1 MSGSIQRKV
10 DIRSPRLGLFYH
22 VSTLAE
28 KTSGQSTVARA
39 RSSSRRRRFARA
51 SEFAHRGGVVRP
63 PASGARACLP
73 PPPPVA
79 RRFGYQKRSTLS
91 GRSRAFSRC
100 GAAMVKYCIVVHLPC
115 TAEEYMI
122 LKDDPE
128 YVRYQLG
135 EVGARELSRVSEL
148 GADGFVT
155 QTIVNRPN
163 IAVPRVLRPLLRG
176 KEIEFRDVR
185 RYRHGT
191 HTAVPFETELAV
203 FNSISDRVE
212 QRARIRI
219 ANVRVDAD
227 GAVRRDDGD
236 DATSGEKKEF
246 VAGTYSEYSESSA
259 YEDNPEDPFVSSP
272 ARVAERVALRAVGA
286 KTCEIRCV
294 GEVTIRFGPLS
305 RRAEELTVANM
316 RRAYGRFPAIMAEW
330 RRRRAEETND
340 DRTRGFEARRK
351 EKRPVVVDG
360 IRRSVSRSRRQRGE
374 LGGLDAR
381 RKQRRRR
388 RAKKKHAEKT
398 RRVLRVAMA
407 PRRAGKGGRRAVA
420 RQETT
425 RDPRPGSAPI
435 ESRAGRDHRRP

>member
-1 MSGSIQRKV
+1 
-10 DIRSPRLGLFYH
+10 
-22 VSTLAE
+22 
-28 KTSGQSTVARA
+28 
-39 RSSSRRRRFARA
+39 
-51 SEFAHRGGVVRP
+51 
-63 PASGARACLP
+63 
-73 PPPPVA
+73 
-79 RRFGYQKRSTLS
+79 
-91 GRSRAFSRC
+91 
-100 GAAMVKYCIVVHLPC
+100 MVKYCIVVHLPC

-340 DRTRGFEARRK
+340 DRTTIERGGSKRVEKKNVQSSSTVFEEASLARGDSVASSEGSTRGDDELKNDAPKRGFFASRWIRAALEKADAAR
-351 EKRPVVVDG
+351 
-360 IRRSVSRSRRQRGE
+360 
-374 LGGLDAR
+374 L
-381 RKQRRRR
+381 
-388 RAKKKHAEKT
+388 RAKK
-398 RRVLRVAMA
+398 
-407 PRRAGKGGRRAVA
+407 RRAIRIRGA
-420 RQETT
+420 RQSSHGRCETIVVP
-425 RDPRPGSAPI
+425 DD
-435 ESRAGRDHRRP
+435 EYLF

>member
-1 MSGSIQRKV
+1 M
-10 DIRSPRLGLFYH
+10 
-22 VSTLAE
+22 STLAE

-51 SEFAHRGGVVRP
+51 SESAHRGGVVRP

-219 ANVRVDAD
+219 ANVHVDAD
-227 GAVRRDDGD
+227 GAVRRDD
-236 DATSGEKKEF
+236 ATSRKKEF
-246 VAGTYSEYSESSA
+246 VAGEVEEA
-259 YEDNPEDPFVSSP
+259 YEDAEDPFVSSP
-272 ARVAERVALRAVGA
+272 ARVAERVALRVLGA

-316 RRAYGRFPAIMAEW
+316 RRAYGRFPAVMAEW
-330 RRRRAEETND
+330 RRRRAEETNEPGTAEKRASKRVENVRFSTVSEETSSSSSLARGD
-340 DRTRGFEARRK
+340 SVASSEGSTRG
-351 EKRPVVVDG
+351 DDDD
-360 IRRSVSRSRRQRGE
+360 
-374 LGGLDAR
+374 DAR
-381 RKQRRRR
+381 RKNTPKRGFFASRWLRAALEKADAAR
-388 RAKKKHAEKT
+388 LRAKK
-398 RRVLRVAMA
+398 
-407 PRRAGKGGRRAVA
+407 RRAIRVRGA
-420 RQETT
+420 RQSSHGRGETIVVP
-425 RDPRPGSAPI
+425 DD
-435 ESRAGRDHRRP
+435 EYLF

>member
-1 MSGSIQRKV
+1 
-10 DIRSPRLGLFYH
+10 
-22 VSTLAE
+22 
-28 KTSGQSTVARA
+28 
-39 RSSSRRRRFARA
+39 
-51 SEFAHRGGVVRP
+51 
-63 PASGARACLP
+63 
-73 PPPPVA
+73 
-79 RRFGYQKRSTLS
+79 
-91 GRSRAFSRC
+91 
-100 GAAMVKYCIVVHLPC
+100 MVKYCIVVHLPC

-236 DATSGEKKEF
+236 DGDDATSGEKKEF

-330 RRRRAEETND
+330 RRRRAEDTND
-340 DRTRGFEARRK
+340 DRTTIERGGSKRVEKKNVQSSSTVFEEASLARG
-351 EKRPVVVDG
+351 D
-360 IRRSVSRSRRQRGE
+360 SVASSEGSTRGE
-374 LGGLDAR
+374 NNDDDDAR
-381 RKQRRRR
+381 RKNTPKKHAGFFASRWLRAALEKADAARL
-388 RAKKKHAEKT
+388 RAKK
-398 RRVLRVAMA
+398 
-407 PRRAGKGGRRAVA
+407 RRAIRVRGA
-420 RQETT
+420 RQSSHGRGETIVVP
-425 RDPRPGSAPI
+425 DD
-435 ESRAGRDHRRP
+435 EYLF

>member
-1 MSGSIQRKV
+1 M
-10 DIRSPRLGLFYH
+10 
-22 VSTLAE
+22 STLAE

-51 SEFAHRGGVVRP
+51 SESAHRGGVVRP

-203 FNSISDRVE
+203 FNSDRVE

-219 ANVRVDAD
+219 ANVHVDAD
-227 GAVRRDDGD
+227 GAVRRDD
-236 DATSGEKKEF
+236 ATSRKKEF
-246 VAGTYSEYSESSA
+246 VAGEVEEA
-259 YEDNPEDPFVSSP
+259 YEDAEDPFVSSP
-272 ARVAERVALRAVGA
+272 ARVAERVALRVLGA

-340 DRTRGFEARRK
+340 DRTTIERGGSKRVEDVQSSSTVFEEASLARG
-351 EKRPVVVDG
+351 D
-360 IRRSVSRSRRQRGE
+360 SVASSEGSTRGE
-374 LGGLDAR
+374 ENDDDDAR
-381 RKQRRRR
+381 RKNTPKKHAGFFASRWLRAALEKADAARL
-388 RAKKKHAEKT
+388 RAKK
-398 RRVLRVAMA
+398 
-407 PRRAGKGGRRAVA
+407 RRAIRVRGA
-420 RQETT
+420 RQSSHGRGETIVVP
-425 RDPRPGSAPI
+425 DD
-435 ESRAGRDHRRP
+435 EYLF

>member
-1 MSGSIQRKV
+1 
-10 DIRSPRLGLFYH
+10 
-22 VSTLAE
+22 
-28 KTSGQSTVARA
+28 
-39 RSSSRRRRFARA
+39 
-51 SEFAHRGGVVRP
+51 
-63 PASGARACLP
+63 
-73 PPPPVA
+73 
-79 RRFGYQKRSTLS
+79 
-91 GRSRAFSRC
+91 
-100 GAAMVKYCIVVHLPC
+100 MVKYCIVVHLPC

-219 ANVRVDAD
+219 ANVHVDAD

-236 DATSGEKKEF
+236 DATSGEKKED

-330 RRRRAEETND
+330 RRRRAEETNEPGTAEKRASKRVENVRFSTVSEETSSSSSLARGD
-340 DRTRGFEARRK
+340 SVASSEGSTRG
-351 EKRPVVVDG
+351 DDDD
-360 IRRSVSRSRRQRGE
+360 
-374 LGGLDAR
+374 DAR
-381 RKQRRRR
+381 RKNTPKKHAGFFASRWLRAALEKADAARL
-388 RAKKKHAEKT
+388 RAKK
-398 RRVLRVAMA
+398 
-407 PRRAGKGGRRAVA
+407 RRAIRVRGA
-420 RQETT
+420 RQSSHGRGETIVVP
-425 RDPRPGSAPI
+425 DD
-435 ESRAGRDHRRP
+435 EYLF

>member
-1 MSGSIQRKV
+1 
-10 DIRSPRLGLFYH
+10 
-22 VSTLAE
+22 
-28 KTSGQSTVARA
+28 
-39 RSSSRRRRFARA
+39 
-51 SEFAHRGGVVRP
+51 
-63 PASGARACLP
+63 
-73 PPPPVA
+73 
-79 RRFGYQKRSTLS
+79 
-91 GRSRAFSRC
+91 
-100 GAAMVKYCIVVHLPC
+100 MVKYCIVVHLPC

-227 GAVRRDDGD
+227 GAVRRDD
-236 DATSGEKKEF
+236 ATSRKKEF
-246 VAGTYSEYSESSA
+246 VAGEVEEA
-259 YEDNPEDPFVSSP
+259 YEDAEDPFVSSP
-272 ARVAERVALRAVGA
+272 ARVAERVALRVLGA

-340 DRTRGFEARRK
+340 DRTTIERGGSKRVEKKNVQSSSTVFEEASLARG
-351 EKRPVVVDG
+351 D
-360 IRRSVSRSRRQRGE
+360 SVASSEGSTRGDDDD
-374 LGGLDAR
+374 DAR
-381 RKQRRRR
+381 RKNTPKKHAGFFASRWLRAALEKADAARL
-388 RAKKKHAEKT
+388 RAKK
-398 RRVLRVAMA
+398 
-407 PRRAGKGGRRAVA
+407 RRAIRVRGA
-420 RQETT
+420 RQSSHGRGETIVVP
-425 RDPRPGSAPI
+425 DD
-435 ESRAGRDHRRP
+435 EYLF

>member
-1 MSGSIQRKV
+1 M
-10 DIRSPRLGLFYH
+10 
-22 VSTLAE
+22 
-28 KTSGQSTVARA
+28 
-39 RSSSRRRRFARA
+39 
-51 SEFAHRGGVVRP
+51 RP

-79 RRFGYQKRSTLS
+79 RRFGYQKRSTLP

-191 HTAVPFETELAV
+191 HTAVPFEMELAV

-227 GAVRRDDGD
+227 GAVRRDD
-236 DATSGEKKEF
+236 ATYRKKEKG
-246 VAGTYSEYSESSA
+246 VAGEDEEV
-259 YEDNPEDPFVSSP
+259 YEEDEDEDAEDPFVSSP
-272 ARVAERVALRAVGA
+272 ARVAERVALGVLGA

-294 GEVTIRFGPLS
+294 GEVTTRFGPLS

-316 RRAYGRFPAIMAEW
+316 RRAYGRFPAVMAEW
-330 RRRRAEETND
+330 RRRKALPLSVSIEGASKRVENVRSSTVSEEAFVSSSLARGD
-340 DRTRGFEARRK
+340 SVASSEGSTRGDDELKNDAPKRGFFASRWIRAALEKADAAR
-351 EKRPVVVDG
+351 
-360 IRRSVSRSRRQRGE
+360 
-374 LGGLDAR
+374 L
-381 RKQRRRR
+381 
-388 RAKKKHAEKT
+388 RAKK
-398 RRVLRVAMA
+398 
-407 PRRAGKGGRRAVA
+407 RRAIRIRGA
-420 RQETT
+420 RQSSHGRCETIVVP
-425 RDPRPGSAPI
+425 DD
-435 ESRAGRDHRRP
+435 EYLF

>member
-1 MSGSIQRKV
+1 
-10 DIRSPRLGLFYH
+10 
-22 VSTLAE
+22 
-28 KTSGQSTVARA
+28 
-39 RSSSRRRRFARA
+39 
-51 SEFAHRGGVVRP
+51 
-63 PASGARACLP
+63 
-73 PPPPVA
+73 
-79 RRFGYQKRSTLS
+79 
-91 GRSRAFSRC
+91 
-100 GAAMVKYCIVVHLPC
+100 MVKYCIVVHLPC

-227 GAVRRDDGD
+227 GAVRRDD
-236 DATSGEKKEF
+236 ATYRKKEKG
-246 VAGTYSEYSESSA
+246 VAGEDEEV
-259 YEDNPEDPFVSSP
+259 YEEDEDEDAEDPFVSSP
-272 ARVAERVALRAVGA
+272 ARVAERVALGVLGA

-294 GEVTIRFGPLS
+294 GEVTTRFGPLS

-340 DRTRGFEARRK
+340 DRTTIERGGSKRVEKKNVQSSSTVFEEASLARG
-351 EKRPVVVDG
+351 D
-360 IRRSVSRSRRQRGE
+360 SVASSEGSTRGDDDD
-374 LGGLDAR
+374 DAR
-381 RKQRRRR
+381 RKNTPKKHAGFFASRWLRAALEKADAARL
-388 RAKKKHAEKT
+388 RAKK
-398 RRVLRVAMA
+398 
-407 PRRAGKGGRRAVA
+407 RRAIRVRGA
-420 RQETT
+420 RQSSHGRGETIVVP
-425 RDPRPGSAPI
+425 DD
-435 ESRAGRDHRRP
+435 EYLF